1 MKERRIMENKV
12 VEWILKY
19 QLVAI
24 SRGVK
29 PELMVKT
36 AKALY
41 DGGVRSLEITFNQAS
56 DTCIQ
61 DTETSIKQVK
71 QALGDK
77 MCIGAGTVMTI
88 EQAEA
93 AYQAG
98 ADFALAPDT
107 NIDVIKKI
115 VKLGMAAVPGA
126 LTPTEIAAAYQAGA
140 SIVKLF
146 PAGNMGLNYI
156 KAIRGPINHVPLMA
170 VGGVNVENIREFL
183 DNGFTSV
190 GIGSNIVKNSL
201 IEAGKFDEIT
211 ALAKAYTEQLEK

>member
-1 MKERRIMENKV
+1 MENKV

-146 PAGNMGLNYI
+146 PAGNMGLNYV

>member
-1 MKERRIMENKV
+1 MENKV

-29 PELMVKT
+29 PKLMVKT

-156 KAIRGPINHVPLMA
+156 KSIRGSINHVPLMA

>member
-1 MKERRIMENKV
+1 MENKV

-93 AYQAG
+93 AYKAG

-146 PAGNMGLNYI
+146 PAGNMGLNYV

>member
-1 MKERRIMENKV
+1 MENKV

>member
-1 MKERRIMENKV
+1 MENKV

-77 MCIGAGTVMTI
+77 MCIGAVTVMTI

-146 PAGNMGLNYI
+146 PAGNMGLNYV

>member
-1 MKERRIMENKV
+1 MENKA

-19 QLVAI
+19 KLVAI

-29 PELMVKT
+29 PELMVRT

-93 AYQAG
+93 AYKAG

-107 NIDVIKKI
+107 NIDVIKRI

-146 PAGNMGLNYI
+146 PAGNMGLNYV

>member
-1 MKERRIMENKV
+1 MQNKV

-146 PAGNMGLNYI
+146 PAGNMGLNYV

>member
-1 MKERRIMENKV
+1 MENKV

-24 SRGVK
+24 SRSVK

-146 PAGNMGLNYI
+146 PAGNMGLNYV

>member
-1 MKERRIMENKV
+1 MENKV

-146 PAGNMGLNYI
+146 PAGNMGLNYV

-170 VGGVNVENIREFL
+170 VGGVNVQNIREFL